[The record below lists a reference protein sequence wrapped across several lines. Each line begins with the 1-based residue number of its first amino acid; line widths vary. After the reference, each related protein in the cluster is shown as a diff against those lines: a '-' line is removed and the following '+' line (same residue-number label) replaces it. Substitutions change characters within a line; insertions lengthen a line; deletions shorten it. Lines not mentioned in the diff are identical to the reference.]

1 MSNYTVEL
9 TGQELAD
16 YIAKRFP
23 KKETPK
29 PQEKKQV
36 KKDRYIRLKDGFV
49 IQTDKP
55 ENWEGCEILTDK
67 EGKELQAENAKQ
79 SLLNI
84 LKKGDTVYTVL
95 RHVSRSGMMRR
106 IDLYTFQDSK
116 KVYLTGYY
124 ALMKGETP
132 PRDGYR
138 VGGCGMD
145 MGFHL
150 VHGLSYRL
158 FGDDYAL
165 RHEWI

>member
-1 MSNYTVEL
+1 MTYL
-9 TGQELAD
+9 QFA
-16 YIAKRFP
+16 
-23 KKETPK
+23 
-29 PQEKKQV
+29 
-36 KKDRYIRLKDGFV
+36 DGFV
-49 IQTDKP
+49 METDHP
-55 ENWEGCEILTDK
+55 ENHPTGQKISKAEGER
-67 EGKELQAENAKQ
+67 LQAERAKQ

-116 KVYLTGYY
+116 KIYLTGYY
-124 ALMKGETP
+124 AMMKGEQS

>member
-1 MSNYTVEL
+1 MTYL
-9 TGQELAD
+9 QFA
-16 YIAKRFP
+16 
-23 KKETPK
+23 
-29 PQEKKQV
+29 
-36 KKDRYIRLKDGFV
+36 DGFV
-49 IQTDKP
+49 METDRP
-55 ENWEGCEILTDK
+55 ENHP
-67 EGKELQAENAKQ
+67 EGKKITKAEGERLQAERAKQ

-95 RHVSRSGMMRR
+95 RHVSASGMSRR

-116 KVYLTGYY
+116 KIYLTGYY
-124 ALMKGETP
+124 AMMRGETP
-132 PRDGYR
+132 PRDGYK

>member
-1 MSNYTVEL
+1 MTYL
-9 TGQELAD
+9 QFA
-16 YIAKRFP
+16 
-23 KKETPK
+23 
-29 PQEKKQV
+29 
-36 KKDRYIRLKDGFV
+36 DGFV
-49 IQTDKP
+49 METDTP
-55 ENWEGCEILTDK
+55 DYHPTGTRISNA
-67 EGKELQAENAKQ
+67 EGKRLQAENAKQ

-116 KVYLTGYY
+116 KIYLTGYF
-124 ALMKGETP
+124 AMMRGETP

-165 RHEWI
+165 NHEWI

>member
-1 MSNYTVEL
+1 MSNYTQEL
-9 TGQELAD
+9 TGQEMAD

-23 KKETPK
+23 KHNQAPQQAKKES
-29 PQEKKQV
+29 KKMTYLQFA
-36 KKDRYIRLKDGFV
+36 DGFV
-49 IQTDKP
+49 METEHP
-55 ENWEGCEILTDK
+55 EHHPEGQKITKAEA
-67 EGKELQAENAKQ
+67 ERLQAERAKQ

-84 LKKGDTVYTVL
+84 LKPGDTVYTVL

-116 KVYLTGYY
+116 KIYLTGYY
-124 ALMKGETP
+124 AMMKGEKS

>member
-1 MSNYTVEL
+1 MTYL
-9 TGQELAD
+9 QFA
-16 YIAKRFP
+16 
-23 KKETPK
+23 
-29 PQEKKQV
+29 
-36 KKDRYIRLKDGFV
+36 DGFV
-49 IQTDKP
+49 METDYP
-55 ENWEGCEILTDK
+55 ENHPTGTKISKAEGER
-67 EGKELQAENAKQ
+67 LQAENAKK

-95 RHVSRSGMMRR
+95 RHVSRSGMLRR

-116 KVYLTGYY
+116 KIYLTGYY
-124 ALMKGETP
+124 AMMRGEKP
-132 PRDGYR
+132 PKDGYK